1 MRDNAGSRSA
11 AGREGWRAGGA
22 GLSLARVSAAAPE
35 TGVPGRF
42 LTTRWSVVCAAADA
56 GAPRQPP
63 ALEELC
69 RAYWPPLYAWLRQ
82 AGHPPAD
89 AQDLTQAFF
98 EHLLGRGLLARADP
112 ARGRFRSFLLGALK
126 HFAADAR
133 DRASARRRGG
143 GLVRVPLDAD
153 TAELGY
159 RALVAPDL
167 SPDAAFGRTWALAV
181 LDRALTAL
189 RAEYAARG
197 RAAVF
202 DVFKDHVWGDPGG
215 VGIAEAGAGLG
226 LGESAARVA
235 VHRLRGR
242 FAEILRAQV
251 ADTLADPAQAEDE
264 LRHLLAALDG

>member
-1 MRDNAGSRSA
+1 M
-11 AGREGWRAGGA
+11 
-22 GLSLARVSAAAPE
+22 
-35 TGVPGRF
+35 
-42 LTTRWSVVCAAADA
+42 VCAAADE
-56 GAPRQPP
+56 GAARQPP

-69 RAYWPPLYAWLRQ
+69 RAYWTPLYAYLRQ
-82 AGHPPAD
+82 SGHPPAD

-98 EHLLGRGLLARADP
+98 EHVLGRGLLTRADP
-112 ARGRFRSFLLGALK
+112 SRGRFRSFLLTALR
-126 HFAADAR
+126 HFSADRRDHAAAR
-133 DRASARRRGG
+133 KRGG
-143 GLVRVPLDAD
+143 GLVHVPLDAD

-159 RALVAPDL
+159 RALAAPDL
-167 SPDAAFGRTWALAV
+167 SPDAAFARTWALAV
-181 LDRALTAL
+181 LDRALAAL
-189 RAEYAARG
+189 RGEYAARG

-251 ADTLADPAQAEDE
+251 ADTLADPAQVEDE
-264 LRHLLAALDG
+264 LRHLLAALGG